1 MLVWFSFISC
11 EETNITIDEDMD
23 EVPWYVI
30 DGIIFMVRPWIAE
43 PRRPTRCQLINTH
56 SMSLSKV
63 LNCNT
68 NIQIGE
74 PCQIFYTTL
83 YSNKDTQ
90 KEDCETPQRVQQ
102 ACSKKLLKIE
112 GQTLDGIRQLDNV
125 QDGFIEGMFM
135 VLVAM
140 YTATSIYRVSTV

>member
-1 MLVWFSFISC
+1 
-11 EETNITIDEDMD
+11 
-23 EVPWYVI
+23 
-30 DGIIFMVRPWIAE
+30 MVRHWITE
-43 PRRPTRCQLINTH
+43 PRRLMGCQFINTH
-56 SMSLSKV
+56 IMALSKG
-63 LNCNT
+63 LNYNT